1 MKLNELVRSLDTWIS
16 NEERAVLARIDGLQ
30 PVSVF
35 SDREIQIIEGLVRKS
50 LVIRVENKGNTF
62 LYPNA

>member
-1 MKLNELVRSLDTWIS
+1 MKLNELVRSLDTWLS
-16 NEERAVLARIDGLQ
+16 NEECAVLQRIDGLQ
-30 PVSVF
+30 PVSIF
-35 SDREIQIIEGLVRKS
+35 SDREIQVIEGLVRKS

>member
-1 MKLNELVRSLDTWIS
+1 MKLNELVRTLDTWIS
-16 NEERAVLARIDGLQ
+16 NEERAVLERIDGLQ
-30 PVSVF
+30 PVGVF
-35 SDREIQIIEGLVRKS
+35 SDREIQIIEGLIRKS